1 MTRFLTA
8 LFCLAFGLNL
18 ALTSAQA
25 ETFNAAEKK
34 SIEAVVQDY
43 LMQNPEAL
51 ASALQNMQV
60 YYEQADETRIQRTIA
75 QNAELLFRNK
85 ADFSMGPVDA
95 PVTIVEFFDY
105 NCGYCKRVFPVLME
119 VVNQR
124 DDVRVVFKEF
134 PILSDSSE
142 VAARTALTLDN
153 QLNFLTFHARLMN
166 NKAGLNDGFI
176 SQTLADLEL
185 DERTIV
191 AQRSSQRITD
201 ILDENRQLAQALDVA
216 GTPAFVIG
224 NQVYPGALE
233 KHEFE
238 AAIEAALAVQSG
250 SAN

>member
-8 LFCLAFGLNL
+8 LFCFAFGLNIFI
-18 ALTSAQA
+18 ASAQA
-25 ETFNAAEKK
+25 AEFSAAEKK
-34 SIEAVVQDY
+34 TIEAVVQDY

-51 ASALQNMQV
+51 ADALQNMQAH
-60 YYEQADETRIQRTIA
+60 YERAEETRVQRTIA
-75 QNAELLFRNK
+75 QNADVLFRNK

-124 DDVRVVFKEF
+124 DDVRLVFKEF

-153 QLNFLTFHARLMN
+153 QLTFLNFHERLMN
-166 NKAGLNDGFI
+166 NKAGINDGFI
-176 SQTLADLEL
+176 SQTLADMKLE
-185 DERTIV
+185 ERAIAT
-191 AQRSSQRITD
+191 QRSSQKITD

-238 AAIEAALAVQSG
+238 AAIEAALAAQRKST
-250 SAN
+250 N

>member
-1 MTRFLTA
+1 
-8 LFCLAFGLNL
+8 
-18 ALTSAQA
+18 
-25 ETFNAAEKK
+25 
-34 SIEAVVQDY
+34 
-43 LMQNPEAL
+43 
-51 ASALQNMQV
+51 
-60 YYEQADETRIQRTIA
+60 
-75 QNAELLFRNK
+75 
-85 ADFSMGPVDA
+85 
-95 PVTIVEFFDY
+95 
-105 NCGYCKRVFPVLME
+105 
-119 VVNQR
+119 
-124 DDVRVVFKEF
+124 
-134 PILSDSSE
+134 
-142 VAARTALTLDN
+142 
-153 QLNFLTFHARLMN
+153 MN

-238 AAIEAALAVQSG
+238 AAIEAALAAQSG